1 MTLQERYN
9 QAEMENKDLRNRL
22 KGMEEVLGGQEQE
35 WQDKYFA
42 TQNQYSKKDKQL
54 VKEAQDVQ

>member
-1 MTLQERYN
+1 
-9 QAEMENKDLRNRL
+9 MENKDLRNRL
-22 KGMEEVLGGQEQE
+22 KGMEEVLGGQEKE

-54 VKEAQDVQ
+54 TQEM

>member
-1 MTLQERYN
+1 
-9 QAEMENKDLRNRL
+9 MENKDLRNRL

-35 WQDKYFA
+35 WQDKFFA

-54 VKEAQDVQ
+54 VKEA